1 MTQRDRNPFPY
12 SDTNKRYHTAA
23 YHLKHTFGAKIAR
36 IPLDGGF
43 TCPNKDGRCGLGGC
57 IFCAGGSAS
66 LSARGEIEEQY
77 ARGRQVADA
86 KWQAGGY
93 IPYLQANTNTYGDAD
108 ALRNLYRRC
117 AALPGALMLAIGTR
131 ADCLSDGV
139 IDVLAEVSQEIPLLI
154 ELGMQTVHD
163 ETLAAINRGYGHGE
177 FLSGYARL
185 DALRQRANVRIGL
198 HILNGLPG
206 EDEERMLATAREA
219 ARLLPDEV
227 KIHTLCVLRDT
238 EMEAIHRRGE
248 YDPME
253 MGDAVALTAHQLTLL
268 PPETVI
274 GRIGADAPREQLI
287 APTWVRNKMA
297 VENALDRYLY
307 ENDLWQGKEWE

>member
-1 MTQRDRNPFPY
+1 
-12 SDTNKRYHTAA
+12 
-23 YHLKHTFGAKIAR
+23 
-36 IPLDGGF
+36 
-43 TCPNKDGRCGLGGC
+43 
-57 IFCAGGSAS
+57 
-66 LSARGEIEEQY
+66 
-77 ARGRQVADA
+77 
-86 KWQAGGY
+86 
-93 IPYLQANTNTYGDAD
+93 
-108 ALRNLYRRC
+108 
-117 AALPGALMLAIGTR
+117 MLAIGTR

-139 IDVLAEVSQEIPLLI
+139 LEVLSEVAEEIPLLI

-163 ETLAAINRGYGHGE
+163 ETLSFIRRGYDHE
-177 FLSGYARL
+177 TFLTGYARL
-185 DALRQRANVRIGL
+185 DGLRQRGGVRIGL

-206 EDEERMLATAREA
+206 ENEEMMLATAREA

-227 KIHTLCVLRDT
+227 KIHTLCVLRGT

-253 MGDAVALTAHQLTLL
+253 MATAVELTAHQLTYL
-268 PPETVI
+268 PPQTVI

-307 ENDLWQGKEWE
+307 ENDLWQGKNWK

>member
-23 YHLKHTFGAKIAR
+23 YHLKRTFGAKIAR

-43 TCPNKDGRCGLGGC
+43 TCPNKDGRCGFGGC

-66 LSARGEIEEQY
+66 LTARGEIEEQY
-77 ARGRQVADA
+77 RQGRIAADA
-86 KWQAGGY
+86 KWNPGGY
-93 IPYLQANTNTYGDAD
+93 IPYLQANTSTYSDAD
-108 ALRNLYRRC
+108 ALRDLYRRC
-117 AALPGALMLAIGTR
+117 AALPGAVMLVIGTR

-139 IDVLAEVSQEIPLLI
+139 MDVLAEVSKEIPLLV
-154 ELGMQTVHD
+154 ELGMQTMHD
-163 ETLAAINRGYGHGE
+163 ETLAAVNRGYSHAT
-177 FLSGYARL
+177 FVDGYARL
-185 DALRQRANVRIGL
+185 RKAGGNIRIGL

-206 EDEERMLATAREA
+206 EDEEMMLATAREA

-227 KIHTLCVLRDT
+227 KIHTLCVLRGT
-238 EMEAIHRRGE
+238 EMEAIHRRRA
-248 YDPME
+248 YDPLEME
-253 MGDAVALTAHQLTLL
+253 AAVALTARQLTYL

-287 APTWVRNKMA
+287 APLWVRNKMA

-307 ENDLWQGKEWE
+307 KNNLWQGKEWE

>member
-23 YHLKHTFGAKIAR
+23 YHLKRTFGAKIAR

-43 TCPNKDGRCGLGGC
+43 TCPNKDGRCGVGGC

-66 LSARGEIEEQY
+66 
-77 ARGRQVADA
+77 VANA
-86 KWQAGGY
+86 KWTPGGY
-93 IPYLQANTNTYGDAD
+93 IPYLQANTSTYGDPQ
-108 ALRNLYRRC
+108 ALRDLYRRC
-117 AALPGALMLAIGTR
+117 AALPGAVMLAIGTR
-131 ADCLSDGV
+131 ADCLSDDV
-139 IDVLAEVSQEIPLLI
+139 IEVLADVAGEIPLLI
-154 ELGMQTVHD
+154 ELGMQTMHD
-163 ETLAAINRGYGHGE
+163 ETLAAVNRGYGHEE
-177 FLSGYARL
+177 FLAGYARL
-185 DALRQRANVRIGL
+185 DALRKSSGVRIGL

-206 EDEERMLATAREA
+206 EDEEMMLATAKEA

-227 KIHTLCVLRDT
+227 KIHTLCVLRGT
-238 EMEAIHRRGE
+238 VMEEIHRRGE
-248 YDPME
+248 YTPME
-253 MGDAVALTAHQLTLL
+253 MEDAVSLTARQLTHL

-297 VENALDRYLY
+297 YENALDRYLY
-307 ENDLWQGKEWE
+307 EHDLWQGKD

>member
-1 MTQRDRNPFPY
+1 MTQRDKNPFSF

-23 YHLKHTFGAKIAR
+23 YHLKRTFGGKIAR

-43 TCPNKDGRCGLGGC
+43 SCPNKDGTCGFGGC

-66 LSARGEIEEQY
+66 LTARGEIEEQY
-77 ARGRQVADA
+77 RQGRAAADA
-86 KWQAGGY
+86 KWQASGY
-93 IPYLQANTNTYGDAD
+93 IPYLQANTNTYGDPAD
-108 ALRNLYRRC
+108 LRNLYRRC
-117 AALPGALMLAIGTR
+117 AALPSAVALAIGTR

-139 IDVLAEVSQEIPLLI
+139 LEVLSEVSQEIPLLI
-154 ELGMQTVHD
+154 ELGMQTMHND
-163 ETLAAINRGYGHGE
+163 TLAAIRRGYDHE
-177 FLSGYARL
+177 AFLSGYARL
-185 DALRQRANVRIGL
+185 DALRKSSGVRIGL

-206 EDEERMLATAREA
+206 EDEERMLATAKEA

-227 KIHTLCVLRDT
+227 KIHTLCVLRGT
-238 EMEAIHRRGE
+238 EMEEIHRRGE
-248 YDPME
+248 YGPME
-253 MGDAVALTAHQLTLL
+253 MGDAVALTAHQLTYL

-297 VENALDRYLY
+297 YENALDRYLY
-307 ENDLWQGKEWE
+307 ENDLWQGMKWK

>member
-1 MTQRDRNPFPY
+1 MTQRDRNPFPF

-23 YHLKHTFGAKIAR
+23 YHLKHTFGARIAR

-43 TCPNKDGRCGLGGC
+43 TCPNKDGVCGVGGC

-66 LSARGEIEEQY
+66 LSARGELEEQY
-77 ARGRQVADA
+77 ARGQAVANA
-86 KWQAGGY
+86 KWTPGGY
-93 IPYLQANTNTYGDAD
+93 IPYLQANTGTYGDPQ
-108 ALRNLYRRC
+108 ALRDLYRRC

-139 IDVLAEVSQEIPLLI
+139 LEVLSEMAEEIPLLI
-154 ELGMQTVHD
+154 ELGMQTMHD
-163 ETLAAINRGYGHGE
+163 ETLSFIRRGYDHE
-177 FLSGYARL
+177 TFLTGYARL
-185 DALRQRANVRIGL
+185 DELRQRGGVRIGL

-206 EDEERMLATAREA
+206 ENEEMMLATAREA

-227 KIHTLCVLRDT
+227 KIHTLCVLRGT
-238 EMEAIHRRGE
+238 EMEEIHRRGE
-248 YDPME
+248 YSPME
-253 MGDAVALTAHQLTLL
+253 MESAVSLTARQLTLL
-268 PPETVI
+268 PPGTVI

-307 ENDLWQGKEWE
+307 ENDLWQGKEWK

>member
-1 MTQRDRNPFPY
+1 MTQRDTNPFSF

-23 YHLKHTFGAKIAR
+23 YHLRRTFGAKIAR
-36 IPLDGGF
+36 IPLDGGLS
-43 TCPNKDGRCGLGGC
+43 CPNKDGTCGVGGC

-66 LSARGEIEEQY
+66 LTARGEIEEQY
-77 ARGRQVADA
+77 RRGRAAADA
-86 KWQAGGY
+86 KWRSGGY
-93 IPYLQANTNTYGDAD
+93 IPYLQANTNTYGDPAD
-108 ALRNLYRRC
+108 LRNLYRRC
-117 AALPGALMLAIGTR
+117 ARLPGAVMLAIGTR
-131 ADCLSDGV
+131 ADCLSEEV
-139 IDVLAEVSQEIPLLI
+139 LEVLAEVSREIPLLI
-154 ELGMQTVHD
+154 ELGMQTMHD
-163 ETLAAINRGYGHGE
+163 ETLAAIRRGYDHE
-177 FLSGYARL
+177 AFLEGYARL
-185 DALRQRANVRIGL
+185 DALRRSSGVRIGL

-219 ARLLPDEV
+219 ARLRPDEV
-227 KIHTLCVLRDT
+227 KIHTLCVLRGT
-238 EMEAIHRRGE
+238 AMEEIHRRGE

-253 MGDAVALTAHQLTLL
+253 MEDAVSLTARQLTHL

-307 ENDLWQGKEWE
+307 EHDLWQGMN

>member
-1 MTQRDRNPFPY
+1 MT
-12 SDTNKRYHTAA
+12 
-23 YHLKHTFGAKIAR
+23 
-36 IPLDGGF
+36 
-43 TCPNKDGRCGLGGC
+43 
-57 IFCAGGSAS
+57 
-66 LSARGEIEEQY
+66 ARGEIEEQY
-77 ARGRQVADA
+77 ARGQAVANA
-86 KWQAGGY
+86 KWTPGGY
-93 IPYLQANTNTYGDAD
+93 IPYLQANTNTYGDPQT
-108 ALRNLYRRC
+108 LRNLYRRC
-117 AALPGALMLAIGTR
+117 AALPGAVMLAIGTR
-131 ADCLSDGV
+131 ADCLSNEV
-139 IDVLAEVSQEIPLLI
+139 IEVLSEVAEEIPLLV

-163 ETLAAINRGYGHGE
+163 ETLAAINRGYSHEE
-177 FLSGYARL
+177 FLAGYARL
-185 DALRQRANVRIGL
+185 DALRKSSGVRIGL

-206 EDEERMLATAREA
+206 EDEKRMLATAREA

-253 MGDAVALTAHQLTLL
+253 MEAAVALTARQLTYL

-287 APTWVRNKMA
+287 APLWVRNKMA

-307 ENDLWQGKEWE
+307 ENDLRQGKEWE

>member
-1 MTQRDRNPFPY
+1 MTQRDTNPFFY

-43 TCPNKDGRCGLGGC
+43 SCPNKDGVCGFGGC

-66 LSARGEIEEQY
+66 LTARGEIGEQY
-77 ARGRQVADA
+77 ERGRQIADA
-86 KWQAGGY
+86 KWRAAGY
-93 IPYLQANTNTYGDAD
+93 IPYLQANTSTYGDPQT
-108 ALRNLYRRC
+108 LRNLYRRC
-117 AALPGALMLAIGTR
+117 ARLPGAVALAIGTR

-139 IDVLAEVSQEIPLLI
+139 MEVLAEVAEEIPLLI
-154 ELGMQTVHD
+154 ELGMQTMHND
-163 ETLAAINRGYGHGE
+163 TLALIRRGYDHEE
-177 FLSGYARL
+177 FLLGYARL
-185 DALRQRANVRIGL
+185 DGLRQRAKVRIGL

-206 EDEERMLATAREA
+206 EDEERMLATAKEA

-227 KIHTLCVLRDT
+227 KIHTLCVLRGT
-238 EMEAIHRRGE
+238 KMEEMYRRGE
-248 YDPME
+248 YSPME
-253 MGDAVALTAHQLTLL
+253 MESAVSLTARQLTLL
-268 PPETVI
+268 PPQTVI
-274 GRIGADAPREQLI
+274 GRIGADAPKEQLI

-307 ENDLWQGKEWE
+307 ENDLWQGMKWK

>member
-1 MTQRDRNPFPY
+1 MTQRDTNPFSY
-12 SDTNKRYHTAA
+12 TDSNKRYHTAA
-23 YHLKHTFGAKIAR
+23 YHLKRTFGVKIAR

-43 TCPNKDGRCGLGGC
+43 SCPNKDGRCGFGGC

-66 LSARGEIEEQY
+66 LTARGEIEEQY

-86 KWQAGGY
+86 KWTPGGY
-93 IPYLQANTNTYGDAD
+93 IPYLQANTSTYGDAD

-117 AALPGALMLAIGTR
+117 AALPGAVMLAIGTR
-131 ADCLSDGV
+131 ADCLSDKV
-139 IDVLAEVSQEIPLLI
+139 MDVLSEMAEEIPLLI

-163 ETLAAINRGYGHGE
+163 TTLTAIRRGYDHEE
-177 FLSGYARL
+177 FLAGYGRL
-185 DALRQRANVRIGL
+185 DALRKSSGVRIGL

-206 EDEERMLATAREA
+206 EDEEMMLDTARKA
-219 ARLLPDEV
+219 ARLSPDEV

-248 YDPME
+248 YDPLEME
-253 MGDAVALTAHQLTLL
+253 TAVALTAHQLTLL
-268 PPETVI
+268 PPQTVI
-274 GRIGADAPREQLI
+274 GRIGADAPKEQLI

-307 ENDLWQGKEWE
+307 ENDLWQGKEWK

>member
-1 MTQRDRNPFPY
+1 MTQRDKNPFSY

-23 YHLKHTFGAKIAR
+23 YHLKHTFGGKIAR

-43 TCPNKDGRCGLGGC
+43 SCPNKDGVCGLGGC

-66 LSARGEIEEQY
+66 LTARGEIEEQY
-77 ARGRQVADA
+77 ARGQAAADT
-86 KWQAGGY
+86 KWRAAGY

-117 AALPGALMLAIGTR
+117 AALPGAVMLAIGTR

-139 IDVLAEVSQEIPLLI
+139 LEVLSEVAEEIPLLI

-163 ETLAAINRGYGHGE
+163 ETLSFIRRGYDHE
-177 FLSGYARL
+177 TFLTGYARL
-185 DALRQRANVRIGL
+185 DGLRQRGGVRIGL
-198 HILNGLPG
+198 HVLNGLPG
-206 EDEERMLATAREA
+206 ENEEMMLATAREA
-219 ARLLPDEV
+219 ARLSPDEV
-227 KIHTLCVLRDT
+227 KIHTLCVLRGT
-238 EMEAIHRRGE
+238 EMEEIHRRGE

-268 PPETVI
+268 PPQTVI

-297 VENALDRYLY
+297 VENTLDRYLY
-307 ENDLWQGKEWE
+307 EHDLWQGKDWK

>member
-1 MTQRDRNPFPY
+1 MTQRDTNPFSF

-23 YHLKHTFGAKIAR
+23 YHLRRTFGAKIAR
-36 IPLDGGF
+36 IPLDGGLS
-43 TCPNKDGRCGLGGC
+43 CPNKDGTCGVGGC

-66 LSARGEIEEQY
+66 LTARGEIEDQY
-77 ARGRQVADA
+77 RQGRSAADA
-86 KWQAGGY
+86 KWRSGGY
-93 IPYLQANTNTYGDAD
+93 IPYLQANTNTYGDPAD
-108 ALRNLYRRC
+108 LRNLYRRC
-117 AALPGALMLAIGTR
+117 ARLPGAVMLAIGTR
-131 ADCLSDGV
+131 ADCLSEEV
-139 IDVLAEVSQEIPLLI
+139 LEVLAEVSREIPLLV
-154 ELGMQTVHD
+154 ELGMQTMHD
-163 ETLAAINRGYGHGE
+163 DTLASIRRGYDHE
-177 FLSGYARL
+177 AFLAGYARL
-185 DALRQRANVRIGL
+185 DALRRSSGVRIGL

-219 ARLLPDEV
+219 ARLRPDEV
-227 KIHTLCVLRDT
+227 KIHTLCVLRGT
-238 EMEAIHRRGE
+238 AMEEIHRRGE

-253 MGDAVALTAHQLTLL
+253 MEDAVSLTARQLTHL

-307 ENDLWQGKEWE
+307 EHDLWQGMN

>member
-1 MTQRDRNPFPY
+1 MTQRDKNPFSF

-23 YHLKHTFGAKIAR
+23 YHLKRTFGGKIAR

-43 TCPNKDGRCGLGGC
+43 SCPNKDGTCGFGGC

-66 LSARGEIEEQY
+66 LTARGEIEEQY
-77 ARGRQVADA
+77 RHGRAAADA
-86 KWQAGGY
+86 KWQTSGY

-108 ALRNLYRRC
+108 DLRNLYRRC
-117 AALPGALMLAIGTR
+117 ARLPGAVMLAIGTR

-139 IDVLAEVSQEIPLLI
+139 LEVLAEVSREIPLLI
-154 ELGMQTVHD
+154 ELGMQTMHD
-163 ETLAAINRGYGHGE
+163 DTLAAIRRGYGHE
-177 FLSGYARL
+177 AFLAGYARL
-185 DALRQRANVRIGL
+185 DALRKSSGVRIGL

-206 EDEERMLATAREA
+206 GDEERMLVTAKEA

-227 KIHTLCVLRDT
+227 KIHTLCVLRGT
-238 EMEAIHRRGE
+238 EMEEIHRRGA
-248 YDPME
+248 YDPLEME
-253 MGDAVALTAHQLTLL
+253 EAVSLTARQLTYL
-268 PPETVI
+268 PPQTVI

-297 VENALDRYLY
+297 YENALDRYLY
-307 ENDLWQGKEWE
+307 ENDLWQGMKWE

>member
-43 TCPNKDGRCGLGGC
+43 TCPNKDGRCGFGGC

-66 LSARGEIEEQY
+66 LTARGEIEEQY
-77 ARGRQVADA
+77 ARGRQVAYA
-86 KWQAGGY
+86 KWTPGGY
-93 IPYLQANTNTYGDAD
+93 IPYLQANTSTYGDPQ
-108 ALRNLYRRC
+108 ALRDLYRRC
-117 AALPGALMLAIGTR
+117 AALPGAVMLAIGTR

-139 IDVLAEVSQEIPLLI
+139 IDVLAEVSKEIPLLV
-154 ELGMQTVHD
+154 ELGMQTMHD
-163 ETLAAINRGYGHGE
+163 ETLAAVNRGYDHE
-177 FLSGYARL
+177 AFLAGYARL
-185 DALRQRANVRIGL
+185 DAIRKSSGVRIGL

-206 EDEERMLATAREA
+206 EDEEMMLATAREA

-227 KIHTLCVLRDT
+227 KIHTLCVLRGT

-253 MGDAVALTAHQLTLL
+253 MEAAVALTARQLTYL

-287 APTWVRNKMA
+287 APLWVRNKMA